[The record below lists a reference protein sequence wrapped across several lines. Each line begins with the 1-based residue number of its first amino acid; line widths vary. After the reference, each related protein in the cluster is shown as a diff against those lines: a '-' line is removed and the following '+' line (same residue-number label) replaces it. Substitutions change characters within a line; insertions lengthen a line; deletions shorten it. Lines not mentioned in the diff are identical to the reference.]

1 MNTTTKIILGVL
13 AAGTIGFGGYMLYR
27 KFGASSSSSE
37 TADIQDAE
45 YQEMQQAVA
54 SGSGVVADGE
64 AVAVKQETPP
74 PPILGKIG
82 ESKTTLTLS
91 EAQAKQQ
98 QFAAK
103 GKLDIFG
110 DLKSNYKSN

>member
-1 MNTTTKIILGVL
+1 MNTTTKIILGIL
-13 AAGTIGFGGYMLYR
+13 ALGTVGVGGYFLYK
-27 KFGASSSSSE
+27 KFGTTSA
-37 TADIQDAE
+37 TADVQDAE
-45 YQEMQQAVA
+45 YEEMQQAVA
-54 SGSGVVADGE
+54 SGSGVVPDGE

-82 ESKTTLTLS
+82 ESKTILTKAES
-91 EAQAKQQ
+91 EAKQK
-98 QFAAK
+98 QFQAK